1 MFWIKSR
8 SLVQHYR
15 EGSKADKILHGE
27 IQSFHLLDAARYL
40 ELRLL
45 KVTIKFTYGKL
56 TNGCV
61 HMLFISQ
68 EYGDCMCVVVTTGS
82 KVMRFSLT
90 LVAHI
95 STQYCIAA

>member
-1 MFWIKSR
+1 M
-8 SLVQHYR
+8 
-15 EGSKADKILHGE
+15 E
-27 IQSFHLLDAARYL
+27 
-40 ELRLL
+40 
-45 KVTIKFTYGKL
+45 
-56 TNGCV
+56 NGCV